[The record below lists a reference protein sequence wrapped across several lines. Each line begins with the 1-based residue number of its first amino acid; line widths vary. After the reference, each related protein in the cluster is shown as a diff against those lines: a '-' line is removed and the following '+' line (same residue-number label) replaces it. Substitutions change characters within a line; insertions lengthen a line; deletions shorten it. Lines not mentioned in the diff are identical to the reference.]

1 MGSHSRLKII
11 MPDELVGQPAVAKPN
26 PVSPFEVRPMAQVRR
41 IALIERE
48 IRETLSQAALD
59 AVFAHAE
66 VISEGE
72 NRQESGNTIFLGSTM
87 LTCDLLAT
95 AEILREP
102 SDDGTARRFAA
113 LLLKEKSLDARIEG
127 IVRDEVERVTGTAP
141 KKVRGETQI
150 RVQGTR
156 VFLDVDVEASL

>member
-11 MPDELVGQPAVAKPN
+11 MPDALAAPVAPKPKEIPEREL
-26 PVSPFEVRPMAQVRR
+26 RPMAQVRR

-59 AVFAHAE
+59 AIFAHAE

-72 NRQESGNTIFLGSTM
+72 SRHEAGKTIFLGSTM
-87 LTCDLLAT
+87 LTCDLAAT

-102 SDDGTARRFAA
+102 ADDGTARRLAA
-113 LLLKEKSLDARIEG
+113 LLLKEKTLDARIES
-127 IVRDEVERVTGTAP
+127 IVRREVERIAGSQP
-141 KKVRGETQI
+141 KKVRGETRI
-150 RVQGTR
+150 RIQSTR
-156 VFLDVDVEASL
+156 VFLDVDVEAIW

>member
-11 MPDELVGQPAVAKPN
+11 MPDAMAAPAAVPKPKEVSEHEL
-26 PVSPFEVRPMAQVRR
+26 RPMAQVRR

-59 AVFAHAE
+59 AIFAHAE

-72 NRQESGNTIFLGSTM
+72 SRPEAGKTIFLGSTM
-87 LTCDLLAT
+87 LTCDLAAT

-102 SDDGTARRFAA
+102 ADDGTARRLAA
-113 LLLKEKSLDARIEG
+113 LLLKEKTLDARIES
-127 IVRDEVERVTGTAP
+127 IVRREVERITGSQP
-141 KKVRGETQI
+141 KKVRGETRI
-150 RVQGTR
+150 RIQSTR
-156 VFLDVDVEASL
+156 VFLDVDVEAIW